1 MQNCVHAEYIHSPGS
16 LGLNLF
22 LGGGHTKHQKESGSA
37 VLFGQPT
44 KIKQTQKEKRK
55 RIDERGVSI
64 FINSWLPQCS
74 ACRYSSPF

>member
-1 MQNCVHAEYIHSPGS
+1 
-16 LGLNLF
+16 
-22 LGGGHTKHQKESGSA
+22 
-37 VLFGQPT
+37 VLLGQPT